1 MNTLRDV
8 RESKGVK
15 KVAVQRMLGV
25 SQPTYDR
32 YELYPGE
39 MRAKD
44 LERVLTFLGIT
55 RDDIFLATEESR
67 GTEYNKVCI

>member
-1 MNTLRDV
+1 
-8 RESKGVK
+8 
-15 KVAVQRMLGV
+15 MLGV

-55 RDDIFLATEESR
+55 RDDIFLATEES
-67 GTEYNKVCI
+67 

>member
-1 MNTLRDV
+1 MRTLRDV

-32 YELYPGE
+32 YEQFPGE

-44 LERVLTFLGIT
+44 LEKVLAYLGIT
-55 RDDIFLATEESR
+55 RADIFLRTEES
-67 GTEYNKVCI
+67 

>member
-1 MNTLRDV
+1 MKTLREV
-8 RESKGVK
+8 RENKGVK

-44 LERVLTFLGIT
+44 LERVLSFLGVS
-55 RDDIFLATEESR
+55 RGDIFLATEES
-67 GTEYNKVCI
+67 

>member
-1 MNTLRDV
+1 MKTLREV
-8 RESKGVK
+8 RENKGVK
-15 KVAVQRMLGV
+15 KVAVKRMLGV

-44 LERVLTFLGIT
+44 LERVLSFLGVS
-55 RDDIFLATEESR
+55 RGDIFLATEES
-67 GTEYNKVCI
+67 

>member
-1 MNTLRDV
+1 MKTLREV
-8 RESKGVK
+8 RENKGVK

-44 LERVLTFLGIT
+44 LERVLSFLGVS
-55 RDDIFLATEESR
+55 RGDIFLAAEES
-67 GTEYNKVCI
+67 

>member
-1 MNTLRDV
+1 MKTLREA
-8 RESKGVK
+8 REARGVK

-44 LERVLTFLGIT
+44 LERVLSFLGVS
-55 RDDIFLATEESR
+55 RDEIFLATEES
-67 GTEYNKVCI
+67 

>member
-1 MNTLRDV
+1 MKTLRDV

-32 YELYPGE
+32 YEQFPGE

-44 LERVLTFLGIT
+44 LEKVLAYLGIT
-55 RDDIFLATEESR
+55 RADIFLQTEES
-67 GTEYNKVCI
+67 

>member
-1 MNTLRDV
+1 MKTLREV
-8 RESKGVK
+8 RENKGVK

-44 LERVLTFLGIT
+44 LEKVLSFLGVS
-55 RDDIFLATEESR
+55 RGDIFLTTEES
-67 GTEYNKVCI
+67 

>member
-1 MNTLRDV
+1 METLREA
-8 RESKGVK
+8 REARGVK
-15 KVAVQRMLGV
+15 KVAVRRMLGV

-44 LERVLTFLGIT
+44 LERVLSFLGVS
-55 RDDIFLATEESR
+55 RDEIFLATEES
-67 GTEYNKVCI
+67 

>member
-1 MNTLRDV
+1 MKTLREV
-8 RESKGVK
+8 RENKGVK

-44 LERVLTFLGIT
+44 LERVLSFLGVS
-55 RDDIFLATEESR
+55 REDIFLTTEES
-67 GTEYNKVCI
+67 

>member
-1 MNTLRDV
+1 MRTLRDV

-32 YELYPGE
+32 YELNPGE

-44 LERVLTFLGIT
+44 LERVLSFLGIS
-55 RDDIFLATEESR
+55 RDDIFLSTKES
-67 GTEYNKVCI
+67 KSLHV

>member
-44 LERVLTFLGIT
+44 LERVLRFLGIT
-55 RDDIFLATEESR
+55 RDDIFLATEES
-67 GTEYNKVCI
+67 